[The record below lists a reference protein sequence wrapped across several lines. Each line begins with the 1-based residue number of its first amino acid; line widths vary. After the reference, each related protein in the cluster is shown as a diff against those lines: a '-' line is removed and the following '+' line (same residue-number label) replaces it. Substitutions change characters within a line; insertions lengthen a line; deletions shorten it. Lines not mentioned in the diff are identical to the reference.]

1 MDNMKDIKKRYQ
13 NLKDLLLKLAKNN
26 YLFVGIC
33 LVVIILSLRFFV
45 LSIPVHVDQE
55 NIKITI
61 PKGRNLSQITEQLQE
76 REIISNPKSF
86 VLAAHLMFKNKSL
99 KAGFFNLQRVK
110 NYRSLIRT
118 LSTSQVHSVRIT
130 VPEGY
135 QVKQIARLLAGQL
148 NFAYNEF
155 MHYMNDTT
163 VLRQLGIESP
173 SLEGYLFPDT
183 YDFNDSDNPLI
194 VIQKMVNRFHEMV
207 DDSIRNAIRTSNR
220 SLHEVLALASIVEGE
235 CMIDNERSL
244 VASVYANRLRKRMRL
259 ESDPT
264 IQYIIPDGP
273 RRLLKTDLDIDSP
286 YNTYRKRG
294 LPPGPINNPGIKS
307 IIAATWPA
315 KTDYLYMVA
324 IGDGTHSFTNDY
336 DSFLKAKRR
345 FQSVRRK
352 VTRDAKRKK

>member
-1 MDNMKDIKKRYQ
+1 MKDLKKRYQ
-13 NLKDLLLKLAKNN
+13 NLKDLLHKLAKNN

-45 LSIPVHVDQE
+45 LSIPVRVDQE

-61 PKGRNLSQITEQLQE
+61 PKGSNLSQIAEQLQE

-99 KAGFFNLQRVK
+99 KAGFFNLQKVK
-110 NYRSLIRT
+110 HYRSLIRT

-148 NFAYNEF
+148 NFAYDEF

-207 DDSIRNAIRTSNR
+207 DDSIRNAIKTSNR

-244 VASVYANRLRKRMRL
+244 VASVYVNRLRKRMRL

-273 RRLLKTDLDIDSP
+273 RRLLNNDLDIDSP
-286 YNTYRKRG
+286 YNTYKKRG

-315 KTDYLYMVA
+315 KTNYLYMVA
-324 IGDGTHSFTNDY
+324 VGDGTHSFTSDY

-345 FQSVRRK
+345 FQRVRRK
-352 VTRDAKRKK
+352 VARDAKRGK

>member
-1 MDNMKDIKKRYQ
+1 MNNQQQIYQ
-13 NLKDLLLKLAKNN
+13 NLKDFLTKLAKNN
-26 YLFVGIC
+26 HVFVAIV
-33 LVVIILSLRFFV
+33 LLVIILLLRFFV
-45 LSIPVHVDQE
+45 LSTVVRIDQE
-55 NIKITI
+55 SIKIII
-61 PKGRNLSQITEQLQE
+61 PNGCNLSQIAVQLQE
-76 REIISNPKSF
+76 REIINNPKSF
-86 VLAAHLMFKNKSL
+86 ILAAHLMLKSKSL

-110 NYRSLIRT
+110 HYRSLIRT

-135 QVKQIARLLAGQL
+135 QVKQIARLLVGQL
-148 NFAYNEF
+148 NFAYDEF
-155 MHYMNDTT
+155 MHYMNYTT

-207 DDSIRNAIRTSNR
+207 DDSIRNAIRNSNR
-220 SLHEVLALASIVEGE
+220 SLREVLALASIVEGE

-244 VASVYANRLRKRMRL
+244 VASVYVNRLRKRMRL

-273 RRLLKTDLDIDSP
+273 RRLLKNDLDIDSP

-315 KTDYLYMVA
+315 KTNYLYMVA
-324 IGDGTHSFTNDY
+324 VGDGTHSFTSDY

-345 FQSVRRK
+345 FQRVRRK
-352 VTRDAKRKK
+352 VARNAKRGK